1 MPSWFGKG
9 LTSSCFR
16 PVKDVTFIDS
26 VNHLENR
33 HQKGSF
39 GPCQMPVTSHD
50 LDDFGCPFG
59 QASSLENLALWGWFK
74 KQTATTNALTSLLD
88 LIEHTS
94 IHMLYSYTT
103 NYVYMYI
110 YIYVYILCLYPMIP
124 QFHWQNIPML
134 VASKK
139 NQTWRDSGSQAPR
152 RRPWL
157 PGTAK
162 SSSCAGEPHHWGQFL
177 MLIPSP

>member
-1 MPSWFGKG
+1 M
-9 LTSSCFR
+9 
-16 PVKDVTFIDS
+16 KDVTFIDS

-94 IHMLYSYTT
+94 IHMLYSYIN
-103 NYVYMYI
+103 NYVYV
-110 YIYVYILCLYPMIP
+110 YIYVYIMSISDDTTVSL
-124 QFHWQNIPML
+124 
-134 VASKK
+134 
-139 NQTWRDSGSQAPR
+139 
-152 RRPWL
+152 
-157 PGTAK
+157 AK
-162 SSSCAGEPHHWGQFL
+162 HTHACCFKEEPN
-177 MLIPSP
+177 MA